1 MVLFLHKNKFF
12 HCYFMLGEDLITGGN
27 LFEDTPAVP
36 EIPPETPAP
45 QPTDIPGTYIE
56 TNEIIKN
63 LLVWL
68 PFSL

>member
-1 MVLFLHKNKFF
+1 
-12 HCYFMLGEDLITGGN
+12 MLGEDLITGGN